1 MVTSEDKVYMRR
13 AITLAAKA
21 QEHGEVPVGAVIVRD
36 GVIIGEG
43 FNQPISQS
51 DPTAHAEVVALR
63 AAASAINN
71 YRLLET
77 TLYVTLEPCLMCLGA
92 MIHGRVSRVVFGAY
106 DTRSG
111 MTKRLLS
118 DDNHRWFDRGIDY
131 EGGVLAQE
139 CSAQLKAFFQEKRQ
153 S

>member
-1 MVTSEDKVYMRR
+1 MDSTEDEVHMRH
-13 AITLAAKA
+13 AMALAAKA
-21 QEHGEVPVGAVIVRD
+21 QEYGEVPVGAVVVRD
-36 GVIIGEG
+36 GVVIGEG

-63 AAASAINN
+63 AAANTINN

-118 DDNHRWFDRGIDY
+118 DQNHRWFDREIVY

-139 CSAQLKAFFQEKRQ
+139 CSAQLRGFFQAKR
-153 S
+153 